1 MSSLFQNIL
10 KFAGILFAVLGF
22 TGFQTWSLMYE
33 VSGNAYIATLG
44 LVLFEGGML
53 YWWMYFQQSAEGLL
67 QMALSL
73 MAAVFGL
80 LLVGT
85 ATALHLGAV
94 DAAQFGENTPA
105 KLITV
110 AAIINLVVKF
120 LMPLLHPDVLKTTYE
135 RTTEGK
141 ILKQAYD
148 RFQAK
153 ADDIAE
159 ELANQMAEDWIVG
172 MRVKLANRHQS
183 RLLPTGIT
191 ALPNGKNDPVVL
203 VIDEDDDDE
212 ETAVS
217 NGHFN
222 GNWHGKTNLTD
233 EEVEQ
238 AIRRAEAEKAGVET
252 AVSAPTQSAD
262 FLAKNGS
269 QGG

>member
-1 MSSLFQNIL
+1 
-10 KFAGILFAVLGF
+10 
-22 TGFQTWSLMYE
+22 MYE
-33 VSGNAYIATLG
+33 VSDNAYIATLG

-53 YWWMYFQQSAEGLL
+53 YWWLFFQQSAEGLL

-94 DAAQFGENTPA
+94 DAVQFGENTPA
-105 KLITV
+105 KLITI

-135 RTTEGK
+135 RATEGK
-141 ILKQAYD
+141 ILKQAYE
-148 RFQAK
+148 RFQSK

-183 RLLPTGIT
+183 RLLPPGMT
-191 ALPNGKNDPVVL
+191 ALSNGQSDPVVL
-203 VIDEDDDDE
+203 MINEDEGE
-212 ETAVS
+212 EEIAVQ
-217 NGHFN
+217 NDYPINRWDGQ
-222 GNWHGKTNLTD
+222 TQLTST
-233 EEVEQ
+233 EVEQ
-238 AIRRAEAEKAGVET
+238 AIRRAEAEKADMET
-252 AVSAPTQSAD
+252 AVSISAPVTD
-262 FLAKNGS
+262 FLAPNGS